1 MGKIDRAIYV
11 IFVIFALFV
20 LSGFY
25 FIFDRISNLKSDI
38 KNLEFSIELL
48 KKDIALTPP
57 EAPPLNEPPANTSPP
72 PENQEIKIPTAIIF
86 EASSSPL
93 LSPQTKITITI
104 ENVAKAPDGTISVN
118 IKAFTAGADAYS
130 ALEPRN
136 LFELV
141 NFSGDNQKPIQ
152 VNGSFDSIPPKS
164 TISGSIIF
172 KINATQNNLIL
183 QIGGTDS
190 VKFFEFNFTRKT
202 YKETA
207 IG

>member
-1 MGKIDRAIYV
+1 MGRIDKAIYV

-25 FIFDRISNLKSDI
+25 FIFDRISNLRDEI
-38 KNLEFSIELL
+38 KNLELTIELL
-48 KKDIALTPP
+48 KKDLAIAPTETPP
-57 EAPPLNEPPANTSPP
+57 TNEPPANVPP
-72 PENQEIKIPTAIIF
+72 PANQEITIPTAIIF

-93 LSPQTKITITI
+93 LSPQTKITIAV
-104 ENVAKAPDGTISVN
+104 ENVSKAQDGTISVN

-130 ALEPRN
+130 ALEPIN

-141 NFSGDNQKPIQ
+141 NFSGDNQKPLE
-152 VNGSFDSIPPKS
+152 VNGAFNSIPPKS
-164 TISGSIIF
+164 TVSGNVIF
-172 KINATQNNLIL
+172 KINSAQNNLIL
-183 QIGGTDS
+183 QIGETNS